1 VKATVDDI
9 PATEL
14 LDSFPEPMVVMES
27 DGTVAYGNPAAI
39 RLLETE
45 ALIGQS
51 IVTFLPEDERERLNP
66 LAWLQRWADEPD
78 APEIEHV
85 HLICRTSRGTDK
97 PVRVRVGRLRNDP
110 TLYTVMLHD
119 ITHEQARQHEARQ
132 AHRLA
137 ARVLAISAD
146 AIVNVDTDFHILYAN
161 PSAEALFGYGSGE
174 LVGKPLATLLPV
186 RTRDAHPNLMR
197 RFAQEAQPARLMGE
211 RSEVAGLTRSGAE
224 IPLEASITK
233 VTLDQTLVF
242 SAHLRDLSARKA
254 AEAALAQSLASF
266 ATVFDNAQQA
276 MALIAPDGA
285 VLEMNAAAHGLLPP
299 GAEPRGQA
307 FAELPFW
314 STDAQATAAWLRE
327 AMDRCGSGEVYRAPA
342 TVVYPDGSSRQLDF
356 SLTPVIQDGATFAI
370 VAEARD
376 LSTETT
382 G

>member
-1 VKATVDDI
+1 VDDI
-9 PATEL
+9 AATEL

-27 DGTVAYGNPAAI
+27 DGTVAYGNPAAKQ
-39 RLLETE
+39 LLETD

-51 IVTFLPEDERERLNP
+51 IVTFLPEDERARLKP

-119 ITHEQARQHEARQ
+119 ITHEQARQHETRQ

-146 AIVNVDTDFHILYAN
+146 AIVNVDTDFRILYAN

-174 LVGKPLATLLPV
+174 LVGKPLATLLPE
-186 RTRDAHPNLMR
+186 RTRDDHPNLMR
-197 RFAQEAQPARLMGE
+197 RFAEEPQPARLMGE

-242 SAHLRDLSARKA
+242 SAHLRDLRARKA

-266 ATVFDNAQQA
+266 TTVFDNAQQA

-285 VLEMNAAAHGLLPP
+285 VLEINAAARGLLPP

-327 AMDRCGSGEVYRAPA
+327 AMDRCGSGQVYRAPA
-342 TVVYPDGSSRQLDF
+342 TVVYPDGSTRQLDF
-356 SLTPVIQDGATFAI
+356 SLTPVIQDGATFTI
-370 VAEARD
+370 VAEARE
-376 LSTETT
+376 LSTQTT